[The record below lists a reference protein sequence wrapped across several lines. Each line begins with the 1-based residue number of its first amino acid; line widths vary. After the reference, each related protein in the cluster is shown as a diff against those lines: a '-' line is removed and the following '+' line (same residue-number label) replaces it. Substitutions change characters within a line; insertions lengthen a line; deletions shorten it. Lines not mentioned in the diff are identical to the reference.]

1 MMGRQMKDRGV
12 GRARSAEAAARSLPK
27 SACAGGPPPRPAL
40 SLRVL
45 GPGPRPGIRNSRAS
59 GWRAACL
66 MTLNVLMVAHVV
78 QWRISGTTISPI
90 EPSEAMSTLRSGAI
104 NAGFIF
110 FVLAISATLV
120 LGRFVCGWGCH
131 VLALQDLC
139 AWILKRVG
147 LSPRPFRSRLL
158 AYVPL
163 LAALYMFVWPTA
175 VRWLAAPQAP
185 LVPPW
190 TLHLVTSDFWGT
202 FPPIAVAIPFLV
214 VCGFVTVFFLG
225 SKGFC
230 TYACPYGGVFGL
242 ADKLSPG
249 RIRVTDACSQCG
261 HCTAV
266 CTSNVQVHAE
276 VKRFGMVVDP
286 GCMKCLDCVS
296 VCPTQALYF
305 GFGRP
310 SLAVVRAIPRR
321 YSLGWR
327 EELAAAVVFLASFLA
342 AWDVYQLVP
351 MLMALGCAAVTTFL
365 ALTTWRLLRT
375 RDLSFLR
382 FDLKSRGTATPAG
395 RVFASFALS
404 WIALNAHSG
413 WVRHHEAAGAR
424 AFESVRVPDELALAR
439 ADPGPWL
446 GPDERASV
454 ARGRM
459 HLRRAVDGGLFV
471 NREALP
477 KLAWLEYLSG
487 NAEDAVAVLGRAA
500 ALQDGQ
506 ARALSLYYRGAM
518 LNRLGR
524 HTQALASLEEA
535 LAERSDLVLAHEER
549 GEALWHLDRRED
561 AVSAWRQ
568 AVGGNANL
576 VLANELLAGAAAASG
591 DPEAASYQ
599 RRAFESA
606 PPDPFFHWML
616 GLRLEGVGMGE
627 IAERHFQRA
636 IRLDPRFRARL
647 DRRR

>member
-1 MMGRQMKDRGV
+1 
-12 GRARSAEAAARSLPK
+12 
-27 SACAGGPPPRPAL
+27 
-40 SLRVL
+40 
-45 GPGPRPGIRNSRAS
+45 
-59 GWRAACL
+59 
-66 MTLNVLMVAHVV
+66 
-78 QWRISGTTISPI
+78 
-90 EPSEAMSTLRSGAI
+90 
-104 NAGFIF
+104 
-110 FVLAISATLV
+110 
-120 LGRFVCGWGCH
+120 
-131 VLALQDLC
+131 
-139 AWILKRVG
+139 
-147 LSPRPFRSRLL
+147 
-158 AYVPL
+158 
-163 LAALYMFVWPTA
+163 
-175 VRWLAAPQAP
+175 
-185 LVPPW
+185 
-190 TLHLVTSDFWGT
+190 
-202 FPPIAVAIPFLV
+202 
-214 VCGFVTVFFLG
+214 
-225 SKGFC
+225 
-230 TYACPYGGVFGL
+230 
-242 ADKLSPG
+242 
-249 RIRVTDACSQCG
+249 
-261 HCTAV
+261 
-266 CTSNVQVHAE
+266 
-276 VKRFGMVVDP
+276 
-286 GCMKCLDCVS
+286 
-296 VCPTQALYF
+296 
-305 GFGRP
+305 
-310 SLAVVRAIPRR
+310 
-321 YSLGWR
+321 
-327 EELAAAVVFLASFLA
+327 
-342 AWDVYQLVP
+342 

-382 FDLKSRGTATPAG
+382 FDLKARGAVTPAG

-459 HLRRAVDGGLFV
+459 HLRQAVDGGLFV

-568 AVGGNANL
+568 ALGGNPNL

-636 IRLDPRFRARL
+636 IRLDPRFQARL